1 MQKTKKKIKIL
12 FLCTGNSCRS
22 RMAEGW
28 AKNLRADSI
37 EAYSAG
43 IEPGGPAE
51 SKEHKDNQRTHPPA
65 GKGKGLNVFER
76 YLALWVILCIAGGI
90 VLGKVAPGFAKALD
104 GMAIYVNKAPVVSI
118 PIAVCLF
125 FMMYPIMVKIDFAEV
140 VKAGK
145 NGRPVGLTLFV
156 NWAVKPF
163 TMYAIALFFLGT
175 LFYGFIGPD
184 ALDNVKM
191 PFGLDLPVGA
201 MHGAGRVVLIDGVK
215 MLQVPLWRSYL
226 AGCIL
231 LGIAPCT
238 AMVLV
243 WGYLAKGNDGLT
255 LVMVA
260 INSLTMLLLYGV
272 LGGFLLGVGRLPVP
286 WQALLLS
293 ILIYVALPLA
303 AGFLSRKWLIAAKG
317 RQWFEEKFLHVL
329 TPITIIALLVTL
341 VLLFSFK
348 GEIIL
353 SNPLTILWI
362 AIPLFIQTNLIF
374 WLGYGLAKLLKLEYR
389 DAAPAAMIGASNHFE
404 VAIATATMLF
414 GLSSGAALATVV
426 GVLIEVPVMLMLVK
440 ICLRT
445 RNWFPQDKLVA
456 VSSG

>member
-1 MQKTKKKIKIL
+1 MMTTEAI
-12 FLCTGNSCRS
+12 
-22 RMAEGW
+22 A
-28 AKNLRADSI
+28 I
-37 EAYSAG
+37 EQ
-43 IEPGGPAE
+43 P
-51 SKEHKDNQRTHPPA
+51 
-65 GKGKGLNVFER
+65 GKGLSLFEK
-76 YLALWVILCIAGGI
+76 YLSVWVILCIVVGI
-90 VLGKVAPGFAKALD
+90 ILGKVAPGFAKYLD
-104 GMAIYVNKAPVVSI
+104 GLAIYVGEAPVVSI

-125 FMMYPIMVKIDFAEV
+125 FMMYPIMVKIDFGEV
-140 VKAGK
+140 IKAGK
-145 NGRPVGLTLFV
+145 NVKPVALTLFV
-156 NWAVKPF
+156 NWAIKPF
-163 TMYAIALFFLGT
+163 TMYGISIFFLGT
-175 LFYGFIGPD
+175 LFYGFIGPEAVD
-184 ALDNVKM
+184 YVKM
-191 PFGLDLPVGA
+191 PLGLSLPLGATHGVGE
-201 MHGAGRVVLIDGVK
+201 VVLVNGVK

-243 WGYLAKGNDGLT
+243 WGFLARGNDGLT

-260 INSLTMLLLYGV
+260 INSLTMLLLYGL

-286 WQALLLS
+286 WQALVLS
-293 ILIYVALPLA
+293 IGIYVALPLL
-303 AGFLSRKWLIAAKG
+303 AGYISRMLLIRARG
-317 RQWFEEKFLHVL
+317 EEWFKEKFLHLL

-348 GEIIL
+348 GEVIIA
-353 SNPLTILWI
+353 NPLTILWI

-374 WLGYGLAKLLKLEYR
+374 LLGYGLAKIFKLNYK

-404 VAIATATMLF
+404 VAIATSTMLF

-445 RNWFPQDKLVA
+445 ENWFPRE
-456 VSSG
+456 SHT

>member
-1 MQKTKKKIKIL
+1 MSTTNAMNDERKMT
-12 FLCTGNSCRS
+12 
-22 RMAEGW
+22 
-28 AKNLRADSI
+28 SI
-37 EAYSAG
+37 
-43 IEPGGPAE
+43 
-51 SKEHKDNQRTHPPA
+51 
-65 GKGKGLNVFER
+65 FER
-76 YLALWVILCIAGGI
+76 YLTVWVGLCIVGGI
-90 VLGKVAPGFAKALD
+90 VLGKVAPGVATSLD
-104 GMAIYVNKAPVVSI
+104 SLAIYVNKAPIVSI
-118 PIAVCLF
+118 PIAICLF

-140 VKAGK
+140 LKAGK
-145 NGRPVGLTLFV
+145 SIRPVGLTLFI

-163 TMYAIALFFLGT
+163 TMYAISLFCLGT

-184 ALDNVKM
+184 AVDLVKM

-201 MHGAGRVVLIDGVK
+201 TYGAGTVIESGGIK

-243 WGYLAKGNDGLT
+243 WGYLSKGNDGHT

-260 INSLTMLLLYGV
+260 INSLTMLFLYGL

-293 ILIYVALPLA
+293 ISIYVALPLV
-303 AGFLSRKWLIAAKG
+303 AGYFSRKWIIATKG
-317 RQWFEEKFLHVL
+317 ERWFKEKFLHIL
-329 TPITIIALLVTL
+329 TPVTIIALLVTL

-348 GEIIL
+348 GEVIL

-362 AIPLFIQTNLIF
+362 AIPLFIQTNIIF
-374 WLGYGLAKLLKLEYR
+374 WLGYGLAKILKLQYR
-389 DAAPAAMIGASNHFE
+389 DAAPSAMIGASNHFE

-426 GVLIEVPVMLMLVK
+426 GVLIEVPVMLMLVR
-440 ICLRT
+440 ICLKTQR
-445 RNWFPQDKLVA
+445 WFPTGQA
-456 VSSG
+456 NTN